1 MTLRIAFTG
10 TEKLLRTVPDRGRVE
25 AAVIRR
31 ARKFAGGRGRAILE
45 AHSPVDTGLLKRS
58 WRRDLAGDLGITQAA
73 TARRFVILI
82 ENRTEYARYALL
94 GRGAGR
100 RLAGQRRGGSS
111 ATRPSRRGRSRSKGR
126 TGRRRYNRERFKRG
140 LRLFENVLMGE
151 IRDEAEEAARRAV
164 ARATR

>member
-10 TEKLLRTVPDRGRVE
+10 AEKLLRTVPDRGRVE
-25 AAVIRR
+25 SAVIRR

-58 WRRDLAGDLGITQAA
+58 WRRDLAGDLGIVQAA

-94 GRGAGR
+94 GRGAGS
-100 RLAGQRRGGSS
+100 RLAGQRRGGSP
-111 ATRPSRRGRSRSKGR
+111 ATRPSRRGRSRRSKG
-126 TGRRRYNRERFKRG
+126 RRYNREKFKRG
-140 LRLFENVLMGE
+140 LRLFEDALQHE
-151 IRDEAEEAARRAV
+151 IADEAQEAARRDV
-164 ARATR
+164 ARGTR